1 MPVIPRFC
9 PGRNNVW
16 MQEEYPMSERKNDNH
31 AQEVERNLVAVSRLD
46 DEQLFE
52 KYRTEPDGLNQ
63 VEAASRLEEYGRN
76 IIDVSNENSLL
87 SRVKDAVINPF
98 NIVLMVVAA
107 VTLFTDVI
115 LSDEPNPATFI
126 MLVLVIIISGVISF
140 VQSAKSDNAARKL
153 QKMIAN
159 RIDVVRNGS
168 VLEIDIEEAVPG
180 DIVKLASGDM
190 IPGDVRFIEAK
201 DLFIDQSQL
210 TGESNPVEKF
220 AGPDPEGAAL
230 TDIDNI
236 GFMGSNI
243 VSGSAKGVIL
253 STGNQTY
260 FGSMAKSLNTYKDKS
275 SFEENL
281 SSISRLLISFM
292 VVMVPIIF
300 IANFITKGNWLQS
313 LMFGITIAVGIMPE
327 MLPVIMTS
335 SLAKGAVNMSR
346 KQTIV
351 KRLSSIQTFGEMDV
365 FCTDKTGTLTQDE
378 IVLEKYM
385 DVLGRED
392 KRILRHAFL
401 NSYFQ
406 TGLKN
411 LMDLA
416 IISRAEKEDLSWLKE
431 AYVRE
436 DEIPF
441 DFSRRR
447 MSVVLRDKEGK
458 RQLITK
464 GAVEEML
471 SICSFIEIDGEVK
484 PLTPELTVNAQKI
497 ADENN
502 AEGIRVIAVAQKNE
516 VHNVDTFGVQDE
528 SSMVLIGFVGFLDP
542 PKPSAGSAIAALQK
556 NGVRTVVLTGDNEG
570 VAIAICGRLGI
581 DTNYTLTGARVE
593 EMNDEELKEA
603 CEKCHIFSKLS
614 PYQKQRVVKAF
625 QFNGH
630 IVGYMG
636 DGINDSLPLKQAD
649 VGISV
654 DTAVDIAKEVADII
668 LLEKDL
674 QVLEEGV
681 IEGRRTFANMSKY
694 LKMTV
699 SGNFGNMFSV
709 LIASIFLPFLP
720 MLPIHILVQNLLNDF
735 AQLGMPFDHVEDEYI
750 QKPKRW
756 DIPGIKKF
764 MIYFGLLSTVLDVLC
779 FLVLWHVF
787 KFNSLDKAG
796 FFQCGWFMFGVIS
809 QTMVI
814 HTIRTPK
821 IPFIQDRTS
830 RQLTIST
837 LAVCIIT
844 LLIGFTAIAGLFT
857 LPVMPL
863 PFLAWMAVLM
873 VVYTVLA
880 QAMKIVYI
888 RVNKE
893 WV

>member
-1 MPVIPRFC
+1 
-9 PGRNNVW
+9 
-16 MQEEYPMSERKNDNH
+16 MSEAKNVSR
-31 AQEVERNLVAVSRLD
+31 AQQVERGLLAASRLD
-46 DEQLFE
+46 DEQLFAQ
-52 KYRTEPDGLNQ
+52 YRTDPDGLNQ
-63 VEAASRLEEYGRN
+63 VEAAERLEEYGRN
-76 IIDVSNENSLL
+76 IIDVSKENSLL
-87 SRVKDAVINPF
+87 SRIKDAVVNPF
-98 NIVLMVVAA
+98 NIVLMIVAV

-126 MLVLVIIISGVISF
+126 MLVLIILISGVIAF
-140 VQSAKSDNAARKL
+140 VQSARSNSAAQKL
-153 QKMIAN
+153 QKMISN
-159 RIDVVRNGS
+159 RIDVIRNGS
-168 VLEIDIEEAVPG
+168 SMEIDIEEAVPG

-220 AGPDPEGAAL
+220 AGPDPEGDSL

-243 VSGSAKGVIL
+243 VSGSAKAVIMT
-253 STGNQTY
+253 TGNSTY
-260 FGSMAKSLNTYKDKS
+260 FGSMAKSLNSYKDKS

-281 SSISRLLISFM
+281 ASISRLLISFM
-292 VVMVPIIF
+292 AVMVPVIF
-300 IANFITKGNWLQS
+300 IANFITKGNWLES

-327 MLPVIMTS
+327 MLPVVMTS

-401 NSYFQ
+401 NSFFQ

-416 IISRAEKEDLSWLKE
+416 IINRAEKEGLSYLKE
-431 AYVRE
+431 SYVRK

-447 MSVVLRDKEGK
+447 MSVVLQDREGK

-464 GAVEEML
+464 GAVEEMI
-471 SICSFIEIDGEVK
+471 SICSFIEIDGEVR
-484 PLTPELTVNAQKI
+484 PLTPELAANAQKI

-502 AEGIRVIAVAQKNE
+502 LEGIRVIAVAQKND
-516 VHNVDTFGVQDE
+516 VHDVDTFGVQDE
-528 SSMVLIGFVGFLDP
+528 SSMVLIGFIGFLDP
-542 PKPSAGSAIAALQK
+542 PKPSAGTAIAALQR

-570 VAIAICGRLGI
+570 VAVAICGRLGI
-581 DTNYTLTGARVE
+581 DTSYTLTGADVE
-593 EMNDEELKEA
+593 KMNDDELKAA
-603 CEKCHIFSKLS
+603 CAKCSIFSKLS

-625 QFNGH
+625 QSDGH

-674 QVLEEGV
+674 QVLDDGV

-750 QKPKRW
+750 QKPKHW

-764 MIYFGLLSTVLDVLC
+764 MIFFGLLSTVLDVLC
-779 FLVLWHVF
+779 FLVLWYVY
-787 KFNSLDKAG
+787 KYNSPEVAG
-796 FFQCGWFMFGVIS
+796 YFQCGWFVFGVLS

-821 IPFIQDRTS
+821 IPFIQDRAS
-830 RQLTIST
+830 KQLTLST
-837 LAVCIIT
+837 LAVCIVT
-844 LLIGFTAIAGLFT
+844 LLIGFTSIALFFA
-857 LPVMPL
+857 LPVMPVS
-863 PFLAWMAVLM
+863 FMVWLAILMA
-873 VVYTVLA
+873 VYTVLA
-880 QAMKIVYI
+880 QFMKVVYI
-888 RVNKE
+888 RINKD

>member
-1 MPVIPRFC
+1 MMTGSSHHRK
-9 PGRNNVW
+9 GEDHQ
-16 MQEEYPMSERKNDNH
+16 MADSKNDNRSR
-31 AQEVERNLVAVSRLD
+31 ETERELIEVSRLT

-52 KYRTEPDGLNQ
+52 KYKTDPKGLNQ
-63 VEAASRLEEYGRN
+63 VEAAERLEEYGRN
-76 IIDVSNENSLL
+76 IIDVSNENSLF
-87 SRVKDAVINPF
+87 SRIKDAVVNPF
-98 NIVLMVVAA
+98 NIVLMIVAV

-115 LSDEPNPATFI
+115 LSDQPNPATFI
-126 MLVLVIIISGVISF
+126 MLVMVILISGIIAF
-140 VQSAKSDNAARKL
+140 VQSEKSNSAAQKL

-159 RIDVVRNGS
+159 KIDVIRNGS
-168 VLEIDIEEAVPG
+168 VMEIDIDEAVPG
-180 DIVKLASGDM
+180 DIVKLAAGDM
-190 IPGDVRFIEAK
+190 IPGDVRFIESK

-220 AGPDPEGAAL
+220 AGPDPEGESL

-253 STGNQTY
+253 ATGNHTY

-281 SSISRLLISFM
+281 NSISRLLISFM
-292 VVMVPIIF
+292 AVMVPIIF
-300 IANFITKGNWLQS
+300 IANFITKGNWLDS

-335 SLAKGAVNMSR
+335 SLAKGAVSMSK

-416 IISRAEKEDLSWLKE
+416 IISRSEKEDLGFLKE

-447 MSVVLRDKEGK
+447 MSVVLRDREGK

-464 GAVEEML
+464 GAVEEMI
-471 SICSFIEIDGEVK
+471 SICSYIEIDGTVK
-484 PLTPELTVNAQKI
+484 PLTPELAEGAQKI

-502 AEGIRVIAVAQKNE
+502 AEGIRVIAVAQKND
-516 VHNVDTFGVQDE
+516 VQDVGTFGVQDE
-528 SSMVLIGFVGFLDP
+528 SDMVLIGFVGFLDP
-542 PKPSAGSAIAALQK
+542 PKPSAGTAISALQK

-581 DTNYTLTGARVE
+581 DTSYTLTGAKVE
-593 EMNDEELKEA
+593 AMNDDELKEA

-625 QFNGH
+625 QENGH

-674 QVLEEGV
+674 QVLEKGV

-735 AQLGMPFDHVEDEYI
+735 AQLGMPFDHVEDQYI

-764 MIYFGLLSTVLDVLC
+764 MIIFGLLSTVLDVLC
-779 FLVLWHVF
+779 FLVLWFVF
-787 KFNSLDKAG
+787 KFDSIEQAG

-821 IPFIQDRTS
+821 IPFIQDRAS
-830 RQLTIST
+830 KELTFST

-844 LLIGFTAIAGLFT
+844 LLIGFTGIAVLFS
-857 LPVMPL
+857 LPVMPIS
-863 PFLAWMAVLM
+863 FLAWMAGLM

-880 QAMKIVYI
+880 QIMKTVYI
-888 RVNKE
+888 RINKE